1 MALSPEQKERIYNM
15 YLSGMRQAEI
25 GKLFGV
31 HSVTVS
37 KVVSG
42 QRKLHEEGKMAE
54 VVVAG
59 DKRNGRL
66 YSLGQ
71 EKFKGECLV
80 GGKMKHRTFSAP
92 NAQRAKV
99 EWEKWRN
106 TLLDEE
112 EFLASIERKP
122 LNAVSTPLGN
132 KVAYKSDEEVA
143 SELAD
148 RLREHAAEKHADE
161 PKPVCGCP
169 EDPIEEIH
177 SIAEEPDITPAPV
190 PEVYVR
196 PWREVAEERQ
206 KRIEELEAELE
217 EAKTQRI
224 EFAEGFQMEAH
235 NPIYVIW
242 AKSENPRMYGAYL
255 TMDEAI
261 KEVDKMN
268 EVASFLGSDDA
279 FEVEEVQWR

>member
-1 MALSPEQKERIYNM
+1 MTKGVALSPEQKERIYNM

-66 YSLGQ
+66 VSRGKD
-71 EKFKGECLV
+71 KFEGTCLID
-80 GGKMKHRTFSAP
+80 GKMKRRTFSAP
-92 NAQRAKV
+92 NAQRARV
-99 EWEKWRN
+99 EWEKWAN
-106 TLLDEE
+106 TLRDEQ
-112 EFLASIERKP
+112 EFIDMVERKEP
-122 LNAVSTPLGN
+122 I
-132 KVAYKSDEEVA
+132 
-143 SELAD
+143 
-148 RLREHAAEKHADE
+148 DE
-161 PKPVCGCP
+161 PKVVCGAP
-169 EDPIEEIH
+169 SDPIEEI
-177 SIAEEPDITPAPV
+177 
-190 PEVYVR
+190 R
-196 PWREVAEERQ
+196 PIQEIESVWREVAEERQ
-206 KRIEELEAELE
+206 RRIEELEAELE
-217 EAKTQRI
+217 TAKTQRV

-255 TMDEAI
+255 TMDEAL

-279 FEVEEVQWR
+279 FEVEEVAWKG

>member
-1 MALSPEQKERIYNM
+1 MTKGVALSPEQKERIYNM

-106 TLLDEE
+106 TLLDEQS
-112 EFLASIERKP
+112 FIDMVERKEP
-122 LNAVSTPLGN
+122 I
-132 KVAYKSDEEVA
+132 
-143 SELAD
+143 
-148 RLREHAAEKHADE
+148 DE
-161 PKPVCGCP
+161 PKVVCGAP
-169 EDPIEEIH
+169 GDPIEEIRPMQE
-177 SIAEEPDITPAPV
+177 IEPAPISDIN
-190 PEVYVR
+190 VR

-206 KRIEELEAELE
+206 RRIEELEAELE
-217 EAKTQRI
+217 TAKTQRI

-255 TMDEAI
+255 TMDEAL

>member
-1 MALSPEQKERIYNM
+1 MTKGVALSPEQKERIYNM

-106 TLLDEE
+106 TLLDEQS
-112 EFLASIERKP
+112 FIDMVERKEP
-122 LNAVSTPLGN
+122 V
-132 KVAYKSDEEVA
+132 
-143 SELAD
+143 
-148 RLREHAAEKHADE
+148 DE
-161 PKPVCGCP
+161 PEVVCGAP
-169 EDPIEEIH
+169 SDPIEEIRPIETVVPDDEEIYEAQEEIDKDFEEQLEKK
-177 SIAEEPDITPAPV
+177 SVVLDTTIADTELAEPKLGHWFNKNGSFAVVWKSKPV
-190 PEVYVR
+190 Y
-196 PWREVAEERQ
+196 
-206 KRIEELEAELE
+206 L
-217 EAKTQRI
+217 
-224 EFAEGFQMEAH
+224 
-235 NPIYVIW
+235 IW
-242 AKSENPRMYGAYL
+242 AKGDEPRCYGVYG
-255 TMDEAI
+255 TMDKAL

-279 FEVEEVQWR
+279 FEIEEVAWKS